1 MNLTAKRPYLLHRT
15 LRLFV
20 VLVAFLVLSLWAGK
34 TFIERQSDRTY
45 LDTQRMESLRTF
57 EQAIVAVQTRSGYT
71 PPTAEEVRKHL
82 AFCNFTDTSWSAEL
96 HQALRKLRADNRV
109 ARAHARA
116 DSCAA
121 DDPHEELACYL
132 RTIDDKLNAMSRA
145 GRRDQDRMLA
155 RTYAVNIEKW
165 AAAIRGTRPGNA
177 QSQGRNGDRTSAV
190 TCRSAFSAA
199 KQLAS
204 RDGKLLEQLAWR
216 DLSVPKVVA
225 EQFAPGQLVRIPDR
239 MLQQQNPW
247 TGLPGCIYYGD
258 AALGTL
264 SFVTDRHQSNREL
277 CTAMQAPAEGKPH
290 VTTVSLNHKAA
301 SAAADDQL
309 TTIPESLDV
318 ILADLDNLRL
328 PWTDLY
334 RAYTENPKDESSEG
348 ATSVSVAQPHGPNQL
363 DWRRHKVDVGF
374 NVHLTID
381 PALQRTVQQLARC
394 YTGDTDT
401 CRAMGLRED
410 QKFTEFTRT
419 MYERAAVR
427 MAGVAI
433 IDIPSGTIQALGSA
447 HSNCYRQEYD
457 GPGRNVRECPD
468 LPARPHYEPDR
479 LLNHALFTDALPGST
494 IKPIMAVGFMRDA
507 RYRRRITAERVS
519 GDFIRLQSE
528 LKSSDSVAFLN
539 RMFCSDKGWQNCDR
553 PRQVQ
558 QAAVLAGWNSGCS
571 EPSSRCGRLDV
582 LFGRP
587 SHERIRTDTERP
599 PLGTTVLYGRLL
611 VEPMPQT
618 QWLSYRMIRDFS
630 FVPQLAAACSRGAF
644 YGGEGRNA
652 SWRKCTGGRHLL
664 VLESE
669 GWGQGNAR
677 ATPLGVAG
685 MLARIAAAA
694 NGQTALRLP
703 HLIERITDTAAKEV
717 VLAAQQ
723 FHLADPVPVEIPA
736 EDARLVLAGML
747 SHKGPGFPSGT
758 GAGTAYTACIRVFDK
773 DTCNRI
779 DWIAGKT
786 GTPPYG
792 NDGLSLA
799 AIKSK
804 CSLRPD
810 RLSVDELQDW
820 TASCSRERPYKWY
833 AAVFKSDD
841 RQPYFDKAIAV
852 LTERNWHRSGPL
864 AGKVHSPGDTGEPNA
879 SAELALRI
887 IQRIRLASVQG

>member
-1 MNLTAKRPYLLHRT
+1 
-15 LRLFV
+15 
-20 VLVAFLVLSLWAGK
+20 
-34 TFIERQSDRTY
+34 
-45 LDTQRMESLRTF
+45 
-57 EQAIVAVQTRSGYT
+57 
-71 PPTAEEVRKHL
+71 
-82 AFCNFTDTSWSAEL
+82 
-96 HQALRKLRADNRV
+96 
-109 ARAHARA
+109 
-116 DSCAA
+116 
-121 DDPHEELACYL
+121 
-132 RTIDDKLNAMSRA
+132 
-145 GRRDQDRMLA
+145 
-155 RTYAVNIEKW
+155 
-165 AAAIRGTRPGNA
+165 
-177 QSQGRNGDRTSAV
+177 
-190 TCRSAFSAA
+190 
-199 KQLAS
+199 
-204 RDGKLLEQLAWR
+204 
-216 DLSVPKVVA
+216 
-225 EQFAPGQLVRIPDR
+225 
-239 MLQQQNPW
+239 
-247 TGLPGCIYYGD
+247 
-258 AALGTL
+258 
-264 SFVTDRHQSNREL
+264 
-277 CTAMQAPAEGKPH
+277 
-290 VTTVSLNHKAA
+290 
-301 SAAADDQL
+301 
-309 TTIPESLDV
+309 
-318 ILADLDNLRL
+318 
-328 PWTDLY
+328 
-334 RAYTENPKDESSEG
+334 
-348 ATSVSVAQPHGPNQL
+348 
-363 DWRRHKVDVGF
+363 
-374 NVHLTID
+374 
-381 PALQRTVQQLARC
+381 
-394 YTGDTDT
+394 
-401 CRAMGLRED
+401 
-410 QKFTEFTRT
+410 
-419 MYERAAVR
+419 MYERAGVR
-427 MAGVAI
+427 MAGIAI

-447 HSNCYRQEYD
+447 HSNCYGQEYD

-468 LPARPHYEPDR
+468 LPAHPHYEPDR

-494 IKPIMAVGFMRDA
+494 IKPIMAIGFMRDA
-507 RYRRRITAERVS
+507 AYRKRILAERVS
-519 GDFIRLQSE
+519 GDFVRLQSE

-539 RMFCSDKGWQNCDR
+539 RMFCGDRGWQNCDR

-558 QAAVLAGWNSGCS
+558 RAALLAGWNSGCA

-587 SHERIRTDTERP
+587 SHERIRADTERP
-599 PLGTTVLYGRLL
+599 PLGTTVMYGRVL

-618 QWLSYRMIRDFS
+618 QWLSYRLIRDFS
-630 FVPQLAAACSRGAF
+630 FVPQLAAACSRGDF
-644 YGGEGRNA
+644 YGGDARNA

-703 HLIERITDTAAKEV
+703 HLVERITDTAANEV

-723 FHLADPVPVEIPA
+723 FHLADPAPLEIPA

-747 SHKGPGFPSGT
+747 SHKGPGFPAGT
-758 GAGTAYTACIRVFDK
+758 GAGTAYTACVRVFDK
-773 DTCNRI
+773 DACNRM

-810 RLSVDELQDW
+810 RSSVDELQDW

-887 IQRIRLASVQG
+887 IQRIRLPGVQG